1 MGLDFLIKGAIV
13 GFSIAAPVGPI
24 GVLCIRRTLASG
36 KLSGLFSGMGAAAAN
51 VLYGAILVSGLTLIS
66 DCLIKMNLWLHIMGG
81 SFLFYLGIKTFL
93 AKPKDV
99 TKKISHKTL
108 ATDFVSTFFLTLAN
122 PLTIFAYLAVFTSF
136 ELTNLGGN
144 WLSNF
149 SLVLGIFIG
158 ATTWWFL
165 LSEVVSYFGKKV
177 NQKAMII
184 VNRITGIIISGFGL
198 LAILSV
204 LH

>member
-1 MGLDFLIKGAIV
+1 MGLDFLIKGAVV

-36 KLSGLFSGMGAAAAN
+36 KLSGLFSGIGAATAN
-51 VLYGAILVSGLTLIS
+51 SIYASILVSGLTLIS
-66 DCLIKMNLWLHIMGG
+66 DCLLKMNLWLHIFGG

-108 ATDFVSTFFLTLAN
+108 LTDFISTFFLTLSN
-122 PLTIFAYLAVFTSF
+122 PLTILAYLAVFTSF
-136 ELTNLGGN
+136 DLSNLGGN
-144 WLSNF
+144 WSSNLL
-149 SLVLGIFIG
+149 LVLGVFTG

-165 LSEVVSYFGKKV
+165 LSEIVSFFGKKV
-177 NQKAMII
+177 NQKAMIY
-184 VNRITGIIISGFGL
+184 VNRITGTIISGFGL

-204 LH
+204 IH

>member
-1 MGLDFLIKGAIV
+1 MDLNFLIKGAIV

-36 KLSGLFSGMGAAAAN
+36 KLSGLFSGMGAATAN
-51 VLYGAILVSGLTLIS
+51 SIYASILVSGLTLIS
-66 DCLIKMNLWLHIMGG
+66 DSLLKMNLWLHILGG

-93 AKPKDV
+93 AKPRDV
-99 TKKISHKTL
+99 TKKINHKTL
-108 ATDFVSTFFLTLAN
+108 LTDFISTFFLTLSN
-122 PLTIFAYLAVFTSF
+122 PLTILAYLAVFTSF
-136 ELTNLGGN
+136 GLTNLGGN
-144 WLSNF
+144 WDSNLL
-149 SLVLGIFIG
+149 LVLGIFIG

-165 LSEVVSYFGKKV
+165 LSEVVSFFGKKV
-177 NQKAMII
+177 NQKSMIY

-204 LH
+204 IH